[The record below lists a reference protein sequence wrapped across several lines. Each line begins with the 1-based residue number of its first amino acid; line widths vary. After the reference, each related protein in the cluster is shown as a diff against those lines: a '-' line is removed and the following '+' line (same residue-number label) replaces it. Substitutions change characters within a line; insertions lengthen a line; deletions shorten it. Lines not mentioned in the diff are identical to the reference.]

1 MMGTHNIQPIAFVTE
16 CRRFSLMQFPSS
28 QLPFFIL
35 TLRLFR
41 HSRSLLSAGCK
52 FGFCCNAN
60 AVLHGPRALLLGLR
74 EITVNYYSSPLFSR
88 LLSSSFRAC
97 SGLASSLLLVSSRTI
112 CSCLI
117 FGPNCQLFGTNLR
130 LCTIRNALF
139 PPSINRD
146 LGFYKNEASLGPFR
160 SAKTV
165 HNRKS
170 LPFFAE
176 SRHGLGR
183 VGPFGLAV
191 EGLAGGAVEMNAKEL
206 VRQALR

>member
-1 MMGTHNIQPIAFVTE
+1 M
-16 CRRFSLMQFPSS
+16 
-28 QLPFFIL
+28 
-35 TLRLFR
+35 
-41 HSRSLLSAGCK
+41 
-52 FGFCCNAN
+52 
-60 AVLHGPRALLLGLR
+60 LGMR
-74 EITVNYYSSPLFSR
+74 EITVNYCSFPSLFPR
-88 LLSSSFRAC
+88 FLSSSLRAC

-146 LGFYKNEASLGPFR
+146 LGFYKNEASFGPFR

-165 HNRKS
+165 HNRKF

-176 SRHGLGR
+176 SGHGLGR

-191 EGLAGGAVEMNAKEL
+191 EGFMGGVLWEWTRKSL
-206 VRQALR
+206 LGKRCDSPIGRALRKFACDSARRKRMRKSPTTQV

>member
-1 MMGTHNIQPIAFVTE
+1 MGTHYIQPIAFVTE
-16 CRRFSLMQFPSS
+16 CRRFGLMLFPSS

-35 TLRLFR
+35 ALRLFHR
-41 HSRSLLSAGCK
+41 FRSLLSAGCK
-52 FGFCCNAN
+52 FDFCSIAN
-60 AVLHGPRALLLGLR
+60 AVLYGPRVALLGTR
-74 EITVNYYSSPLFSR
+74 EITVNYCSFPSLFPR
-88 LLSSSFRAC
+88 FLSSSLRAC

-146 LGFYKNEASLGPFR
+146 LGFYKNEASFGPFR

-165 HNRKS
+165 HNRKF

-176 SRHGLGR
+176 SGHGLGR

-191 EGLAGGAVEMNAKEL
+191 EGFMGGAVGMDAEKL